1 MKTYSID
8 HAKISKAVKSLNSA
22 ESLMTND
29 CIDAAQER
37 IEEARKLLQEFLNED
52 NLVEDPGLADGL
64 VRKSEA
70 EAAIKEAVKK
80 AENTQKNAIDAMVQ
94 MCKSTN
100 AAKTTMS
107 AKRPDGYIYET
118 VIRKDGAVAYDE
130 FSKEQLQEIRERF
143 ANSIYQRGFESEA
156 GAEKEIL
163 HELSKKDLEVIN
175 VCQARLENGGYSSL
189 EDFLHKQKYV

>member
-8 HAKISKAVKSLNSA
+8 FAKISEAVNSLNSA

-29 CIDAAQER
+29 CIDAAKER
-37 IEEARKLLQEFLNED
+37 IEEARKLLQEFMNQD
-52 NLVEDPGLADGL
+52 NLADGL

-94 MCKSTN
+94 LCKSTN

-107 AKRPDGYIYET
+107 AKRPDGYIFET

-130 FSKEQLQEIRERF
+130 FTKEQVQEIE
-143 ANSIYQRGFESEA
+143 N
-156 GAEKEIL
+156 L
-163 HELSKKDLEVIN
+163 HTKDLLSFLNPTQPVPSEGLCQEKLNIIN
-175 VCQARLENGGYSSL
+175 VCRAQLGKGEFSSL
-189 EDFLHKQKYV
+189 EDFLRQQKDV

>member
-8 HAKISKAVKSLNSA
+8 YSKISEA
-22 ESLMTND
+22 ESSLYCATRLMAND
-29 CIDAAQER
+29 CPDAALER
-37 IEEARKLLQEFLNED
+37 IEEARKLLQEFMNQD
-52 NLVEDPGLADGL
+52 NLADGL

-130 FSKEQLQEIRERF
+130 FSKEQLLEIRERF

-175 VCQARLENGGYSSL
+175 VCQARLEKGGYSSL
-189 EDFLHKQKYV
+189 EDFLRQQKDV

>member
-8 HAKISKAVKSLNSA
+8 YSKISKAESSLYCA
-22 ESLMTND
+22 TRLMAND
-29 CIDAAQER
+29 CPDAALER
-37 IEEARKLLQEFLNED
+37 IEEARKRLQEFLNQD

-80 AENTQKNAIDAMVQ
+80 AENTQKNAIDSMVQ
-94 MCKSTN
+94 LCKSTN

-107 AKRPDGYIYET
+107 AKRSDGYIFET

-130 FSKEQLQEIRERF
+130 FTKEQVQEI
-143 ANSIYQRGFESEA
+143 
-156 GAEKEIL
+156 EKL
-163 HELSKKDLEVIN
+163 HTKDLLSFLNSTQPFPSEGLCQEKLDIIN
-175 VCQARLENGGYSSL
+175 VCRAQLGKGEFSSL
-189 EDFLHKQKYV
+189 EDFLRQQKDV

>member
-8 HAKISKAVKSLNSA
+8 HAKISKAVNSLNSA

-94 MCKSTN
+94 LCKSTN

-107 AKRPDGYIYET
+107 AKRSDGYIFET

-130 FSKEQLQEIRERF
+130 FTKEQVQEI
-143 ANSIYQRGFESEA
+143 
-156 GAEKEIL
+156 EKL
-163 HELSKKDLEVIN
+163 HTKDLLSFLNPTQPFPSEGLCQEKLNIIN
-175 VCQARLENGGYSSL
+175 VCRAQLGKGEFSSL
-189 EDFLHKQKYV
+189 EDFLRKQKVV

>member
-8 HAKISKAVKSLNSA
+8 FTKISEAVNSLNSA
-22 ESLMTND
+22 ESLIAND
-29 CIDAAQER
+29 CIDASKER
-37 IEEARKLLQEFLNED
+37 IEEARKLLQEFMNQD
-52 NLVEDPGLADGL
+52 NLADGL
-64 VRKSEA
+64 VSKSEA

-80 AENTQKNAIDAMVQ
+80 AENTQKNAIDL
-94 MCKSTN
+94 CKSTN

-107 AKRPDGYIYET
+107 AKRPDGYIFET
-118 VIRKDGAVAYDE
+118 VIRRDGAVAYNE

-175 VCQARLENGGYSSL
+175 VCQARLEKGGYSSL
-189 EDFLHKQKYV
+189 EDFLHKQKDI

>member
-8 HAKISKAVKSLNSA
+8 FTKISEAVNSLNSA
-22 ESLMTND
+22 ESLIAND
-29 CIDAAQER
+29 CIDASKER
-37 IEEARKLLQEFLNED
+37 IEEARKLLQEFMNQD
-52 NLVEDPGLADGL
+52 NLADGL
-64 VRKSEA
+64 VSKSEA

-80 AENTQKNAIDAMVQ
+80 AENAQKNAIDAMVQ
-94 MCKSTN
+94 LCKSTN

-175 VCQARLENGGYSSL
+175 VCQARLEKGGYSSL
-189 EDFLHKQKYV
+189 EDFLHKQKDI

>member
-8 HAKISKAVKSLNSA
+8 HAKISKAVNSLNSA

-80 AENTQKNAIDAMVQ
+80 AENTQKNAIDSMVQ
-94 MCKSTN
+94 LCKSTN

-107 AKRPDGYIYET
+107 AKRSDGYIFET
-118 VIRKDGAVAYDE
+118 AIRKDGAVAYDE
-130 FSKEQLQEIRERF
+130 LTKEQVQEI
-143 ANSIYQRGFESEA
+143 
-156 GAEKEIL
+156 EKL
-163 HELSKKDLEVIN
+163 HTKDLLSFLNPTQPFPSEGLCQEKLNIIN
-175 VCQARLENGGYSSL
+175 VCRAQLGKGEFSSL
-189 EDFLHKQKYV
+189 EDFLRKQKVV

>member
-8 HAKISKAVKSLNSA
+8 FAKISEAVNSLNSA

-37 IEEARKLLQEFLNED
+37 IEEARKLLQEFMNQD
-52 NLVEDPGLADGL
+52 NLADGL

-94 MCKSTN
+94 LCKSTN

-107 AKRPDGYIYET
+107 AKRPDGYIFET

-156 GAEKEIL
+156 GTEKKIL

-175 VCQARLENGGYSSL
+175 VCQARLEKGGYSSL

>member
-8 HAKISKAVKSLNSA
+8 YSKISEA
-22 ESLMTND
+22 ESSLYCATRLMAND
-29 CIDAAQER
+29 CPDAALER
-37 IEEARKLLQEFLNED
+37 IEEARKLLQEFLNQD
-52 NLVEDPGLADGL
+52 NLVEDPDLADGL
-64 VRKSEA
+64 VRRSEA

-80 AENTQKNAIDAMVQ
+80 AENTQKNAIDSMVQ
-94 MCKSTN
+94 LCKSTN

-118 VIRKDGAVAYDE
+118 VIRKDGAVAYNE

-175 VCQARLENGGYSSL
+175 VCQARLEKGGYSSL
-189 EDFLHKQKYV
+189 EDFLHKQKDI